1 MVDIFFPIARMPI
14 SVFAIL
20 GLGGAVGLLSGL
32 FGVGGGFLMTPLL
45 MMMGVPPAVAVAS
58 DTNQI
63 VAASTSGALAH
74 SKRRNV
80 DYKLGFIILAG
91 GLIGGN
97 LGTLLVKVL
106 RSLGNFD
113 FVLKSAYVVMLLL
126 VGGFMFYES
135 LTTLKKIKS
144 GSCSVDSSGE
154 TEAGCIPSRDR
165 LLNRLPWRMYFEVS
179 EIESSVVS
187 LFALGLV
194 IGVLSALMGVGGG
207 FIMLPVMIYLIG
219 MPTHKAVGTSIFVV
233 IFTAIN
239 VTIAQS
245 ILNHTVDLM
254 LALVLLIGSSIGAQF
269 GVILG
274 RKLKGEQLRVAFSVI
289 VLMVM
294 VKMLTDLLSV
304 PSSIIGLGGGH

>member
-1 MVDIFFPIARMPI
+1 MGLDIFFPIARMPI
-14 SVFAIL
+14 SVFSIL

-45 MMMGVPPAVAVAS
+45 MMLGVPPAVAVAS

-74 SKRRNV
+74 SKNKNV
-80 DYKLGFIILAG
+80 DFKLGFIILTG
-91 GLIGGN
+91 GLIGGS
-97 LGTLLVKVL
+97 LGTLLVKML

-113 FVLKSAYVVMLLL
+113 FVLMVAYVVMLLV
-126 VGGFMFYES
+126 VGTFMFIES
-135 LTTLKKIKS
+135 VSTLKRS
-144 GSCSVDSSGE
+144 R
-154 TEAGCIPSRDR
+154 AGVVAVSNVLPEKL
-165 LLNRLPWRMYFEVS
+165 LLNRLPGRMYFEVS
-179 EIESSVVS
+179 GIESSVIS
-187 LFALGLV
+187 LFGLGAV

-245 ILNHTVDLM
+245 ALNHTVDLM
-254 LALVLLIGSSIGAQF
+254 LAIVLLVGSSVGAQF
-269 GVILG
+269 GALLG
-274 RKLKGEQLRVAFSVI
+274 RKLKGEQLRVAFSLI
-289 VLMVM
+289 VLLVM
-294 VKMLTDLLSV
+294 VKMMVSLLSV
-304 PSSIIGLGGGH
+304 PSSTIVLGGGH